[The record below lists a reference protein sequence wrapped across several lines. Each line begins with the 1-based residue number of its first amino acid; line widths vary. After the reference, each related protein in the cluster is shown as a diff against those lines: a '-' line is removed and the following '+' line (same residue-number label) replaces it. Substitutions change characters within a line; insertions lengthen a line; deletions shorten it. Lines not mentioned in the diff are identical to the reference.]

1 MTYKDMSNY
10 ETYVTRVWLSQTRFQ
25 AMLEDMVDVVKDES
39 PDRENTP
46 ALSTHERR
54 VRTLAQDL
62 EEWIW
67 DSDDEF
73 PHGGLAYDYVSR
85 AISAVNWH
93 EIAESVMED
102 FNEGQ

>member
-54 VRTLAQDL
+54 VRTLAQNL

-67 DSDDEF
+67 DRGNSSS
-73 PHGGLAYDYVSR
+73 G
-85 AISAVNWH
+85 AVNWH